1 MTDKRLLLITP
12 FFHPN
17 VGGVETRLNDLVKT
31 LVKFGH
37 RVDVLTYQPLT
48 TNKKGE
54 FHEIRPGVSI
64 WRMPWPGGDLFHKL
78 LKWPLLEVLYITPGL
93 MFLSILYMAIWGG
106 RIDAIHTP
114 GLNSAIIGRCL
125 KAVFGKRWV
134 VSTHTIYGF
143 QPAGAFSAVSRW
155 MLKKADHIVALSEP
169 SREELIAIGLPP
181 GIVSTEYT
189 WVDQERFAPMDK
201 KKCREILD
209 LPQDAFIC
217 LFVGRLLPEKGAL
230 VITETAEKLP
240 QMQFI
245 IAGLGPQEDLI
256 SAAAKT
262 LPNIRFARH
271 VGQEKLPCY
280 YNAADVFILPSL
292 YREGLGRVVLES
304 LSCGVPVLMSDQA
317 AIAEMIAEA
326 AFIVTPDAAK
336 LSATLSEI
344 AGHPE
349 NLEEKRKQARPLAE
363 RLFGEKNI
371 HGLFRAYGW
380 EK

>member
-1 MTDKRLLLITP
+1 MNKRLLLITP

-17 VGGVETRLNDLVKT
+17 VGGVETRLNELVKT
-31 LVKFGH
+31 LGKFGH
-37 RVDVLTYQPLT
+37 SVDVLTYQPLT
-48 TNKKGE
+48 SGNKGKI
-54 FHEIRPGVSI
+54 HESRPGVSI

-93 MFLSILYMAIWGG
+93 MLLSIFYMAIRG
-106 RIDAIHTP
+106 RSIDAIHTP

-125 KAVFGKRWV
+125 KAIFGKRWV

-143 QPAGAFSAVSRW
+143 RPTGAFSTVSRW
-155 MLKKADHIVALSEP
+155 MLKRADHIVALSEP
-169 SREELIAIGLPP
+169 SREELVAIGLPS

-201 KKCREILD
+201 KKCRESLN
-209 LPQDAFIC
+209 LPQDTFIC
-217 LFVGRLLPEKGAL
+217 LFVGRLLPGKGAV
-230 VITETAEKLP
+230 VITEAAAKLP

-245 IAGLGPQEDLI
+245 IAGLGPQEGLI
-256 SAAAKT
+256 SAAANS
-262 LPNIRFARH
+262 LPNIRFAGH
-271 VGQEKLPCY
+271 VDQKRLPFF
-280 YNAADVFILPSL
+280 YNAADIFILPSL

-304 LSCGVPVLMSDQA
+304 LSCGIPVLMSDRA
-317 AIAEMIAEA
+317 AIADLIAEA

-336 LSATLSEI
+336 LSLALSEI

-349 NLEEKRKQARPLAE
+349 KLAEKRKQARPVAE
-363 RLFGEKNI
+363 RLFSEGNI

-380 EK
+380 ER